1 MKRRQLLQ
9 FMALPLFL
17 AGACKEELPHV
28 PTIVTGQVIDEN
40 GLPLEG
46 AGLRLTGADNRGWS
60 GVPTFSLTTETD
72 KNGTYRFSYVVP
84 KDTDDVSI
92 ASRTTSKVIIDN
104 LNYQVF
110 VLRGGQYQL
119 ESNPYF
125 IPRSDWGKTTIIN
138 YQFRT
143 R

>member
-1 MKRRQLLQ
+1 MKRRQVLK
-9 FMALPLFL
+9 FIALPLLL
-17 AGACKEELPHV
+17 ANSCKEELPEA

-46 AGLRLTGADNRGWS
+46 AGLSFYGVDNRGWS
-60 GVPTFSLTTETD
+60 GVPTFDLTTETD
-72 KNGTYRFSYVVP
+72 KNGNYWFSYIVP
-84 KDTDDVSI
+84 KDTDDVRILSM
-92 ASRTTSKVIIDN
+92 TTSKVIIDN

-110 VLRGGQYQL
+110 VLREGQYQL
-119 ESNPYF
+119 ESSPYF